1 MASPEPFWLG
11 DTLLEAGTITGE
23 QLASARQLWR
33 QNPRQSFAA
42 VLEYLGLAGARELA
56 DLTARHHGLP
66 LAGLSEQTLDRA
78 AARLLPLEAARRHC
92 LLPYRQNDGQLHL
105 AVEDPSAYSAQQAR
119 RDFPGREVRLHVAP
133 RREILAWL
141 EEAWRESGGPANA
154 NEAFAAL
161 IRAAAAERATDLHL
175 EPRENSLEVRQR
187 IDGRLVHRAY
197 VAAELREPL
206 LQAAKLAGR
215 MDIAERR
222 LPQDGHGSLQVG
234 GRHYHLRFSCLPA
247 VAGESIV
254 VRIIDE
260 QSGLRSFADLGLLA
274 ADEAHLRALLD
285 SPNGLIY
292 VTGPTGSGKT
302 TLLHSMLHQLPA
314 SRSHQLKIITLEDP
328 VEIRHPRYF
337 LQVNVDE
344 RVGRTFGEVLRHVL
358 RHDPDVVMV
367 GETRDRTTAE
377 ITLRAAL
384 TGRLCFGTL
393 HTNDALG
400 AIARLTDIGLDPLM
414 LASALRGV
422 IAQRLVRRPC
432 PECRRPH
439 PQRDLFLRKFAAV
452 LDPALTPDFVAAE
465 GGRPCPVCRG
475 RGYHGRTPLI
485 EVCPLGGLERL
496 IAERAPAAGLRAEL
510 RARGGRTL
518 FEDGARK
525 AALGLTTMEEVYA
538 AVEEPGRLL

>member
-1 MASPEPFWLG
+1 MASLEPFWLG
-11 DTLLEAGTITGE
+11 QALLEAGAITGE

-33 QNPRQSFAA
+33 QNPRQSFAS
-42 VLEYLGLAGARELA
+42 VLEFLGLAGPRELA
-56 DLTARHHGLP
+56 GLTADHHGLP

-78 AARLLPLEAARRHC
+78 AVRLLPLATARQKC
-92 LLPYRQNDGQLHL
+92 LLPYRQSEGRLHL
-105 AVEDPSAYSAQQAR
+105 AVEDPAAYTVQQAR
-119 RDFPGREVRLHVAP
+119 RDFPGCEVCLHVAP

-141 EEAWRESGGPANA
+141 EEAWRDPGGPANA

-161 IRAAAAERATDLHL
+161 VRAAAAERTTDLHL

-187 IDGRLVHRAY
+187 IDGRLVHRSY
-197 VAAELREPL
+197 VAADLREPL

-222 LPQDGHGSLQVG
+222 LPQDGQGSLLVG
-234 GRHYHLRFSCLPA
+234 GRHYHLRFSSLPA

-254 VRIIDE
+254 IRIIDE
-260 QSGLRSFADLGLLA
+260 QAGLRSFADMGLLP
-274 ADEAHLRALLD
+274 ADEAQLRALLEL
-285 SPNGLIY
+285 PNGLVY

-302 TLLHSMLHQLPA
+302 TLLHSMLHNLPA
-314 SRSHQLKIITLEDP
+314 SRRHQLKIITLEDP

-337 LQVNVDE
+337 LQINVDD

-384 TGRLCFGTL
+384 AGRLCFSTL

-400 AIARLTDIGLDPLM
+400 AVARLTDIGLDPLM
-414 LASALRGV
+414 LASALRGA

-432 PECRRPH
+432 PDCRRPH
-439 PQRDLFLRKFAAV
+439 PQRDLFRQRFGAM
-452 LDPALTPDFVAAE
+452 LDPAAPADFVAAE
-465 GGRPCPVCRG
+465 AGRACPLCRG
-475 RGYHGRTPLI
+475 RGYHGRTTLI

-496 IAERAPAAGLRAEL
+496 IAERAPAAAFQAAL

-525 AALGLTTMEEVYA
+525 AGLGLTTMEEVYA
-538 AVEEPGRLL
+538 AVDAPDRLL